1 MPANT
6 DPIYSRKGA
15 LGSSAPSS
23 GNTLGKNLY
32 RTSTYDGT
40 NTTTDAVIFTAD
52 ATNGSYVQRLRFKA
66 GNGAN
71 ATAAVARVW
80 INNGSTQSTA
90 ANNFFYDEISLPT
103 TTTSTTAAT
112 ASIDLQMNFALPAG
126 YKIIVGV
133 SSSADLAGG
142 WVVTAIAGDY

>member
-1 MPANT
+1 MAANT
-6 DPIYSRKGA
+6 DPIYSKQGA
-15 LGSSAPSS
+15 IGIYNGANL
-23 GNTLGKNLY
+23 LGKASY

-40 NTTTDAVIFTAD
+40 NTTTDVVAFTAD
-52 ATNGSYVQRLRFKA
+52 ATNGSYVQRIRFKA

-71 ATAAVARVW
+71 ATAAVARIW

-90 ANNFFYDEISLPT
+90 TNNAFYDEVSLPT

-142 WVVTAIAGDY
+142 WAVTVIAGDY